1 MSNGITIASLNV
13 QGIGDSR
20 KRKDVFG
27 YIRDK
32 KFNIYFLQDT
42 HFTDKESKIIR
53 SQWGYEAYFSNYSS
67 QSRGVAILIN
77 NNFEFK
83 LHSVEKDNA
92 GNLLVVHC
100 AIASIDMS
108 LICVYGPNRDD
119 PDFYNSLNEILRRLN
134 NKCIIAGDFNL
145 VLNPDIDCFNYVNIN
160 NPKARDTVLSIILE
174 HNLIDCWREQN
185 LESRQYTWFK
195 RNPVKKA
202 RLDMFLISSDLFL
215 DIADTCILPGYRS
228 DHSIVILTLKLGEFK
243 AGKSYWKFNN
253 SLLKDVEYVKQIK
266 QLVQRIIQQYASDDQ
281 NQSVNDSVTN
291 QNISLSIDDKL
302 FLETLLMQ
310 IRGHTISY
318 ATFKKRQDNINEK
331 TLIKDIE
338 ILQQCT
344 NTENENALLN
354 KQQELQDIR
363 KKRLEGSLIRSRAK
377 WVLEVEKPTRYF
389 CNLENRHFVSK
400 NMATLFNK

>member
-145 VLNPDIDCFNYVNIN
+145 VLNPDTCF
-160 NPKARDTVLSIILE
+160 L
-174 HNLIDCWREQN
+174 
-185 LESRQYTWFK
+185 
-195 RNPVKKA
+195 
-202 RLDMFLISSDLFL
+202 
-215 DIADTCILPGYRS
+215 
-228 DHSIVILTLKLGEFK
+228 
-243 AGKSYWKFNN
+243 
-253 SLLKDVEYVKQIK
+253 
-266 QLVQRIIQQYASDDQ
+266 
-281 NQSVNDSVTN
+281 
-291 QNISLSIDDKL
+291 
-302 FLETLLMQ
+302 
-310 IRGHTISY
+310 
-318 ATFKKRQDNINEK
+318 
-331 TLIKDIE
+331 
-338 ILQQCT
+338 
-344 NTENENALLN
+344 
-354 KQQELQDIR
+354 
-363 KKRLEGSLIRSRAK
+363 AK
-377 WVLEVEKPTRYF
+377 
-389 CNLENRHFVSK
+389 N
-400 NMATLFNK
+400 